1 MQESCMQKD
10 HCIQTYLP
18 VIALTLRD
26 IKLKKIIFKILSVLI
41 QTNHSCL
48 QCRKSSQNMLLTLEQ
63 KSLRNNNSPTSSR
76 NLYTTDSLNIP
87 FCKILAFQKYC
98 IEDLNSILFDNCHDQ
113 CMCKLKNMIFY
124 TLISTRHTR
133 PYILITCSKDECTM
147 YVHKRSNECVLLT

>member
-26 IKLKKIIFKILSVLI
+26 IKLKKIIFKILSVHVLI

-63 KSLRNNNSPTSSR
+63 KSLRNNNSPPSSR
-76 NLYTTDSLNIP
+76 NLYTTDSMHIP

-113 CMCKLKNMIFY
+113 CMCKLKKYEIVHVNFY
-124 TLISTRHTR
+124 SSHSTI
-133 PYILITCSKDECTM
+133 YINYLF
-147 YVHKRSNECVLLT
+147 